1 MMSTGHHLTAAVG
14 LYLSLL
20 ASVVDARSLSIMVT
34 NDDGFQAPGIVAVAA
49 ALRAAGY
56 RVTVVAPRADQ
67 SGSSVKISLQPL
79 PFKEESPGVWAV
91 DGSPA
96 DAVNVGLGVIL
107 GKQPPD
113 LVVSGTNRGQNLGS
127 TSNLSGTVGAAIMAA
142 IHDVPAIAVSAGID
156 FKEAKQ
162 GFPSTAAAYPEAAKF
177 VVKMVA
183 ALAAEQGGPLLPT
196 RTLLNVNYPALAQ
209 NEIKGARWT
218 TVGPGSGYAISYQ
231 VDSTKGTAKLA
242 FGPDTGREP
251 VESNTDTARFAQGYI
266 TVSALQ
272 ASWQSARTAEIAP
285 RVSSLVAPETPGG

>member
-1 MMSTGHHLTAAVG
+1 MASAGHRLTATVG
-14 LYLSLL
+14 LYLSVL
-20 ASVVDARSLSIMVT
+20 ASTVDARSLSIMVT

-49 ALRAAGY
+49 ALRAAGHQ
-56 RVTVVAPRADQ
+56 VTVVAPRADQ
-67 SGSSVKISLQPL
+67 SGSSVKISLQPMAY
-79 PFKEESPGVWAV
+79 KEESPGVWAV

-107 GKQPPD
+107 AKQLPD

-177 VVKMVA
+177 MVKMVA
-183 ALAAEQGGPLLPT
+183 ALAAEQGGPLLPA
-196 RTLLNVNYPALAQ
+196 RTILNVNYPALAQ
-209 NEIKGARWT
+209 NQIKGARWT

-231 VDSTKGTAKLA
+231 VDSAKGTAKLVI
-242 FGPDTGREP
+242 GPDTGREP
-251 VESNTDTARFAQGYI
+251 AESNTDTARFAQGYI

-272 ASWQSARTAEIAP
+272 ASWQSPRGAEIAP
-285 RVSSLVAPETPGG
+285 RVGSLVATEAPGG

>member
-1 MMSTGHHLTAAVG
+1 MASAGHRLTATVG
-14 LYLSLL
+14 LYLSVL
-20 ASVVDARSLSIMVT
+20 ASTVDARSLSIMVT

-49 ALRAAGY
+49 ALRAAGHQ
-56 RVTVVAPRADQ
+56 VTVVAPRADQ
-67 SGSSVKISLQPL
+67 SGSSVKISLQPMAY
-79 PFKEESPGVWAV
+79 KEESPGVWAV

-107 GKQPPD
+107 AKQLPD

-142 IHDVPAIAVSAGID
+142 IHNVSAIAVSAGID

-177 VVKMVA
+177 MVKMVA
-183 ALAAEQGGPLLPT
+183 ALAAEQGGPLLPA
-196 RTLLNVNYPALAQ
+196 RTILNVNYPALAQ
-209 NEIKGARWT
+209 NQIKGARWT

-231 VDSTKGTAKLA
+231 VDSAKGTAKLVI
-242 FGPDTGREP
+242 GPDTGREP
-251 VESNTDTARFAQGYI
+251 AESNTDTARFAQGYI

-272 ASWQSARTAEIAP
+272 ASWQSPRGAEIAP
-285 RVSSLVAPETPGG
+285 RVGSLVATEAPGG